1 MTDEFVYGRG
11 VGKSIIGKHSIEEL
25 CASLS
30 FPRRAMVMV
39 NAGAAADLDE
49 VTGCQQSDT

>member
-1 MTDEFVYGRG
+1 MANEFVYGRG
-11 VGKSIIGKHSIEEL
+11 VGKSIIGKHSFEEL

-39 NAGAAADLDE
+39 NTGAVADFDE
-49 VTGCQQSDT
+49 VTRC